1 MNNKEAEINHPV
13 LLFDGVCNMCNHI
26 VIFIIKHDPKA
37 TFRFASLQ
45 SQAGVGMLQQHGLPA
60 SDMNTV
66 ILIGGSHYY
75 TKSTAALHV
84 FKRLGGLWPLLYV
97 FIVIP
102 KPIRDIIY
110 AWVAR
115 NRYKWFGKKD
125 QCMIPTPELEERFL
139 D

>member
-1 MNNKEAEINHPV
+1 MNNKEINHPV

-26 VIFIIKHDPKA
+26 VIFIIKRDRKA

-45 SQAGVGMLQQHGLPA
+45 SQTGADMLQQHGLPET
-60 SDMNTV
+60 DMNTV
-66 ILIGGSHYY
+66 ILMDESHYY

-84 FKRLGGLWPLLYV
+84 FKRLGGLWSLLYV

-102 KPIRDIIY
+102 KPIRDIFY

-125 QCMIPTPELEERFL
+125 QCMIPTPELKNRFL

>member
-1 MNNKEAEINHPV
+1 MNNREIDHPV
-13 LLFDGVCNMCNHI
+13 VLFDGVCNMCNRI
-26 VIFIIKHDPKA
+26 VIFIIKRDRKA

-45 SQAGVGMLQQHGLPA
+45 SLTGVRLLQQHGLAP
-60 SDMNTV
+60 SDFNTV
-66 ILIGGSHYY
+66 ILIDGSRYY

-102 KPIRDIIY
+102 KPIRDTIY

-125 QCMIPTPELEERFL
+125 QCMIPTPELKQRFL

>member
-1 MNNKEAEINHPV
+1 MNNREVSHSV
-13 LLFDGVCNMCNHI
+13 LLFDGVCNLCNHI
-26 VIFIIKHDPKA
+26 VTFIIHRDPKA

-45 SQAGVGMLQQHGLPA
+45 SQIGARMLQQHGLPS

-66 ILIGGSHYY
+66 ILVEGNNFY

-84 FKRLGGLWPLLYV
+84 FKRLGGLWPLLYM
-97 FIVIP
+97 FIIIP

-115 NRYKWFGKKD
+115 NRYTWFGKKD
-125 QCMIPTPELEERFL
+125 QCMIPTPGLKERFL